1 MNTEATARP
10 SGRIGAVLFDLDG
23 TLVLTHI
30 DFAAMRS
37 AVQKVIA
44 TVGVPAEVVEGLD
57 TLTMAARAAEVV
69 RARDGEDAARALIAD
84 AEEAMVEAEM
94 LGLEGAG
101 AAPFAAEV
109 LETLSA
115 KGVGVAIVTRNCRR
129 ATEAVL
135 ARTGLA
141 CPVILTRDDVARYKP
156 DPAHLLAALKRL
168 GATPETAVM
177 VGDHLMDIQAG
188 RAAGTRTIGVLT
200 PGRPDDYFAPENP
213 DLVVTDLRSLLSFVL
228 GGL

>member
-10 SGRIGAVLFDLDG
+10 SGRVSAVLFDLDG

-30 DFAAMRS
+30 DFVAMRA
-37 AVQKVIA
+37 AVQEVIA
-44 TVGVPAEVVEGLD
+44 AAGVPAEVVKGLD
-57 TLTMAARAAEVV
+57 ILTMATRAVEFV
-69 RARDGEDAARALIAD
+69 RARDGEAASQELIARAED
-84 AEEAMVEAEM
+84 AMVEAEM

-141 CPVILTRDDVARYKP
+141 CPVILTRDDVVRYKP
-156 DPAHLLAALKRL
+156 DPAHLLAALECL
-168 GATPETAVM
+168 GATPEVAVM

-188 RAAGTRTIGVLT
+188 RAAGMRTIGVLT
-200 PGRPDDYFAPENP
+200 PGRPDDYFASENP
-213 DLVVTDLRSLLSFVL
+213 DLVVKDLRSLLSFVL